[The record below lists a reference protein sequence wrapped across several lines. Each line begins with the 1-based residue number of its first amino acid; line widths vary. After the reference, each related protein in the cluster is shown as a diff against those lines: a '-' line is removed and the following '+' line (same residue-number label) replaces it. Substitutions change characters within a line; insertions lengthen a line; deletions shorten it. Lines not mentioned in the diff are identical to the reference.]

1 MGLHTM
7 KSAAKKEKNKKKNER
22 FGKVK
27 LPIKDTSS
35 IINPDVSSLHKRINK
50 SVSTLYQVS
59 KLLETGTN
67 EVKSI
72 LLHECDLIYECRTC
86 RSLFRSIIDLI
97 SHKRKYCRKKFVIL
111 SDENLLSNSNIVSR
125 IIIIYNTFL
134 YCL

>member
-1 MGLHTM
+1 MGLHTT
-7 KSAAKKEKNKKKNER
+7 KSTAVKEKNKKKGER

-72 LLHECDLIYECRTC
+72 LLYECDLIYECRTC

-97 SHKRKYCRKKFVIL
+97 SHKRNYCRKKFGTL

-125 IIIIYNTFL
+125 IMIIYNTL
-134 YCL
+134 LC